1 MKIQRKNRDKTG
13 GRTKGTPNKLT
24 NEVRQMLVNFIDEK
38 FDEVSTLWDD
48 LDHREKISL
57 FLQLAK
63 IVLPKLSIENNTE
76 NEQTDFNIDLSHLT
90 TDEIRELLN
99 ESN

>member
-24 NEVRQMLVNFIDEK
+24 NEVRQMLVNFLDEK
-38 FDEVSTLWDD
+38 FDEVVNIWNE
-48 LDHREKISL
+48 LDNHEKISL
-57 FLQLAK
+57 FLQLSK
-63 IVLPKLSIENNTE
+63 IVLPKLSHDIVNDEPNY
-76 NEQTDFNIDLSHLT
+76 NIDFSHLT

-99 ESN
+99 ESD

>member
-1 MKIQRKNRDKTG
+1 MEIHQKYRDKTG

-24 NEVRQMLVNFIDEK
+24 NEVRQMLVNFLDEK
-38 FDEVSTLWDD
+38 FDEITTLWSE

-57 FLQLAK
+57 FLQLSK
-63 IVLPKLSIENNTE
+63 IVLPKFSNDNINDEPNL
-76 NEQTDFNIDLSHLT
+76 DIDLSHLT

>member
-1 MKIQRKNRDKTG
+1 MKIQRKNRNKTG

-24 NEVRQMLVNFIDEK
+24 SEVRQMLVNFLDEK
-38 FDEVSTLWDD
+38 FDEVVNIWCE

-57 FLQLAK
+57 FLQLSK
-63 IVLPKLSIENNTE
+63 IVLPKLSYDLE
-76 NEQTDFNIDLSHLT
+76 NEEPKINIELSHLT

-99 ESN
+99 EIN

>member
-1 MKIQRKNRDKTG
+1 MEIQQKNRDKTG

-24 NEVRQMLVNFIDEK
+24 NEVRQMLVNFLDEK
-38 FDEVSTLWDD
+38 FDEVTNLWSE

-57 FLQLAK
+57 FLQLSK
-63 IVLPKLSIENNTE
+63 IVLPKLSHDNINDEPNL
-76 NEQTDFNIDLSHLT
+76 QIDLSHLT

-99 ESN
+99 GSD

>member
-1 MKIQRKNRDKTG
+1 MKIHRKNRDKTG

-24 NEVRQMLVNFIDEK
+24 NEVRQMLVNFLDEK
-38 FDEVSTLWDD
+38 FDEVTNLWSE

-57 FLQLAK
+57 FLQLSK
-63 IVLPKLSIENNTE
+63 IVLPKLTIDNMIDEPIL
-76 NEQTDFNIDLSHLT
+76 DIDLSHLT

>member
-24 NEVRQMLVNFIDEK
+24 NEVRQMLVNFLDEK
-38 FDEVSTLWDD
+38 FDEVVNIWNE
-48 LDHREKISL
+48 LDNREKISL
-57 FLQLAK
+57 FLQLSK
-63 IVLPKLSIENNTE
+63 IVLPKLSHDFV
-76 NEQTDFNIDLSHLT
+76 NEEPNYNIDFSHLT

-99 ESN
+99 ESD